1 MTAVPSLVVD
11 TSAFV
16 AIFKCEPLRE
26 QMVELLGRAGR
37 VIVPATCLVE
47 LALLRRI
54 AEDMFAW
61 AESLV
66 RQAGYE
72 LAPLSLP
79 ESLVAVKAARRYG
92 KGSGHSAGLNYGDC
106 LVYAVAKYRDLP
118 LLFAGDDFRHTD
130 LTPALT

>member
-1 MTAVPSLVVD
+1 MRAVPSLVVD

-16 AIFKCEPLRE
+16 AIFKREALRE
-26 QMVELLGRAGR
+26 QMVESLGRAGR

-79 ESLVAVKAARRYG
+79 ESLVAVQAARRYG
-92 KGSGHSAGLNYGDC
+92 KGSGHSAGLNY
-106 LVYAVAKYRDLP
+106 
-118 LLFAGDDFRHTD
+118 
-130 LTPALT
+130 

>member
-1 MTAVPSLVVD
+1 MTTMPSFVVD

-16 AIFKCEPLRE
+16 TIFRREPLRE
-26 QMVELLGRAGR
+26 QMEELLGQAER

-54 AEDMFAW
+54 AEEMSAW
-61 AESLV
+61 ANDLV
-66 RQAGYE
+66 RRAGYE

-79 ESLVAVKAARRYG
+79 ETLVAVDAARRYG
-92 KGSGHSAGLNYGDC
+92 KGSGHIAGLNYGDC

-118 LLFAGDDFRHTD
+118 LLFAGDDFRQTD
-130 LTPALT
+130 VTPALT